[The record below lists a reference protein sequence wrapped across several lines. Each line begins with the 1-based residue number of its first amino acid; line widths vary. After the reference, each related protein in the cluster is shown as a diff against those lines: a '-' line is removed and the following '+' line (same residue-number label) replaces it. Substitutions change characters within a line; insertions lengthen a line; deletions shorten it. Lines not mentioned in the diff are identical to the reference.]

1 MHATLVK
8 GAPPRPH
15 SSYISGSQTHPSR
28 SKAMTEGREDEEEE
42 DEEDEAMEEDKTK
55 AKEEAAVRESRVLRL
70 ARDSTKAKP
79 SCNLTRIYLLPW
91 PVQ

>member
-1 MHATLVK
+1 
-8 GAPPRPH
+8 
-15 SSYISGSQTHPSR
+15 
-28 SKAMTEGREDEEEE
+28 MTEGREDEEEE

-70 ARDSTKAKP
+70 AWDSTKAKP